1 MADMFIINFTGRLAK
16 DAECKVSKKG
26 TNYVSLTIM
35 SNFQFD
41 RASNSCV
48 GHAVQLNAF
57 NSAAKFAAGLKK
69 GDKVFVTAELA
80 SVNVWQ
86 SKQDGVFRP
95 YLNATV
101 VAIQGA
107 GAHKPATAAPQ
118 PQAQPQYAAPSA
130 APQATAPQ
138 TQQSGWTFN
147 PATNAQTAPPAQPQ
161 AQAQNQGFPGF
172 APNPAGE
179 EQIIF

>member
-16 DAECKVSKKG
+16 DAEVKTSKKG
-26 TNYVSLTIM
+26 TNYVSMVVM

-41 RASNSCV
+41 VRSNSCV

-57 NSAAKFAAGLKK
+57 NSAAKFAAELKK
-69 GDKVFVTAELA
+69 GDKVFVTATLS

-86 SKQDGVFRP
+86 SQRDGVFRP

-118 PQAQPQYAAPSA
+118 QAQPQSA
-130 APQATAPQ
+130 AQQ
-138 TQQSGWTFN
+138 TQSGWSFN
-147 PATNAQTAPPAQPQ
+147 PATNAQPAPQ
-161 AQAQNQGFPGF
+161 AQAQNQGATQFPGF

>member
-1 MADMFIINFTGRLAK
+1 MADMFVVNFTGRLAK
-16 DAECKVSKKG
+16 DAELKTSKKG
-26 TNYVSLTIM
+26 TNYVSLTVM

-41 RASNSCV
+41 RASNLCV
-48 GHAVQLNAF
+48 GHAIQLNAF

-118 PQAQPQYAAPSA
+118 QQTQPQYVAQSA

-138 TQQSGWTFN
+138 TQQSGWSFN
-147 PATNAQTAPPAQPQ
+147 PATNAQPPQAQP
-161 AQAQNQGFPGF
+161 QAQNQGFPGF

>member
-1 MADMFIINFTGRLAK
+1 MDMFVINFSGRLAK
-16 DAECKVSKKG
+16 DAEVKTSKKG
-26 TNYVSLTIM
+26 TNYVSLTVM

-41 RASNSCV
+41 RASSSCV
-48 GHAVQLNAF
+48 GHAIQLNAF

-118 PQAQPQYAAPSA
+118 QAQPQSAAQQTQSGWSFNPATKEA
-130 APQATAPQ
+130 APQA
-138 TQQSGWTFN
+138 
-147 PATNAQTAPPAQPQ
+147 Q
-161 AQAQNQGFPGF
+161 AQAQNQGTPKFPGF

-179 EQIIF
+179 DQIIF

>member
-1 MADMFIINFTGRLAK
+1 MDMFVVNFSGRLAK
-16 DAECKVSKKG
+16 DAEVKTSKKG

-41 RASNSCV
+41 RSSNSCV
-48 GHAVQLNAF
+48 GHAIQLNAF

-118 PQAQPQYAAPSA
+118 QQTQPQST
-130 APQATAPQ
+130 APQATAPKA
-138 TQQSGWTFN
+138 QSGWTFN
-147 PATNAQTAPPAQPQ
+147 PQPAPQ
-161 AQAQNQGFPGF
+161 APAQNQGATQFPGF